1 MKVSY
6 RTTSYI
12 TISPFIEAIRLP
24 STLSTTN
31 IDTLLEYIIAFL
43 YIGFVDY
50 TTNNYITKPDLIYY

>member
-1 MKVSY
+1 MKISY

-31 IDTLLEYIIAFL
+31 IDILLGYIIALL
-43 YIGFVDY
+43 YTGFIAGETILQ
-50 TTNNYITKPDLIYY
+50 TTASLN

>member
-12 TISPFIEAIRLP
+12 TISSFIETIRLP

-31 IDTLLEYIIAFL
+31 IDILLEYIIVLL
-43 YIGFVDY
+43 YIGFIVEE
-50 TTNNYITKPDLIYY
+50 TILQITILLN